1 MAALAGY
8 VKGSLSYGGPGAG
21 RVSIMENH
29 NAIPNRSGQYVRQLQ
44 GYRAFLPAPLPP
56 APPVQMDGELPALL
70 SQADRA
76 LGRLDGSI
84 RTLPNPELFV
94 LMYVRKEAVLS
105 SLIEGTQSSLQDVL
119 EAEARVLAPKRRE
132 SAGEVV
138 NYIRAMYTGLARLD
152 ELPVSVR
159 LIREIHRELLRG
171 VRGSHPSL
179 TPGELRRS
187 QNWIG
192 PSGCTINEAVFV
204 PPPPD
209 LVPDAL
215 GKLEQFWH
223 REDDMPPLLKI
234 GLVHAQ
240 FETIHPFL
248 DGNGRIGR
256 LLITFLLTEKEI
268 LPKPVL
274 YLSHYFR
281 RHQQTYY
288 DLLQSVRDTGD
299 WESWLAFF
307 LRGVNAV
314 SIEATE
320 TARRILD
327 LREKHRAVVTE
338 RFGRAAGNG
347 HRALDRLYERPIV
360 SVSEIQEI
368 IGQSYPAANDL
379 VSRLVEANILRE
391 ITGQTRNRAFAYQ
404 SYINLFSDA
413 PSPT

>member
-1 MAALAGY
+1 
-8 VKGSLSYGGPGAG
+8 
-21 RVSIMENH
+21 MENH

-44 GYRAFLPAPLPP
+44 GYRAFLPAPFPP
-56 APPVQMDGELPALL
+56 APPVQMDGELQALL

-84 RTLPNPELFV
+84 QTLPNPELFV

-138 NYIRAMYTGLARLD
+138 NYINAMYAGLEKLD

-209 LVPDAL
+209 LAPDAL

-240 FETIHPFL
+240 FETVHPFL

-256 LLITFLLTEKEI
+256 LLIIFLLTEKEI
-268 LPKPVL
+268 LQKPAL

-320 TARRILD
+320 TTRRILE
-327 LREKHRAVVTE
+327 LREEHRAVVTE

-413 PSPT
+413 PLPT

>member
-1 MAALAGY
+1 
-8 VKGSLSYGGPGAG
+8 
-21 RVSIMENH
+21 MENR

-70 SQADRA
+70 SQADRV

-84 RTLPNPELFV
+84 QTLPNPELFV

-138 NYIRAMYTGLARLD
+138 NYIRAMYAGLARLD

-209 LVPDAL
+209 LAPDAL

-223 REDDMPPLLKI
+223 RDDDMPPLLKI

-268 LPKPVL
+268 LQKPAL

-320 TARRILD
+320 TSRRILD
-327 LREKHRAVVTE
+327 LREEHRAVVTE

-379 VSRLVEANILRE
+379 VSRLVEANVLRE

-413 PSPT
+413 PLPT

>member
-1 MAALAGY
+1 MAARAGY
-8 VKGSLSYGGPGAG
+8 VKGSLAYGGPGAG

-84 RTLPNPELFV
+84 QTLPNPELFV

-138 NYIRAMYTGLARLD
+138 NYIRAMYAGLARLD

-209 LVPDAL
+209 LAPDAL

-268 LPKPVL
+268 LQKPAL

-320 TARRILD
+320 TTRRILD
-327 LREKHRAVVTE
+327 LREQHRAVVTE